1 MSAAHAS
8 WTALDPAAVRVLHLA
23 HQSLLAGGLAVG
35 SVIVANG
42 RVVAEGRN
50 RAYDPATGIDPLER
64 TPLAHAEMNALARL
78 DIDTDV
84 SGLTLW
90 STQQPCPMCQAAIDF
105 VGIES
110 LRVMATDPSA
120 PDHRAREAVDD
131 VWVIL
136 ATAMFLIGPLRRGG
150 ERHPMVLE
158 NQVLEPESMELARA
172 AVRASAHPL
181 LDGRTLTRAVDAMW
195 TDLSIAADRRRSR

>member
-1 MSAAHAS
+1 MSGARIS
-8 WTALDPAAVRVLHLA
+8 WNDLDPAAMRALQLA

-35 SVIVANG
+35 SVIVANEH
-42 RVVAEGRN
+42 VVAEGRN
-50 RAYDPATGIDPLER
+50 RAYDPATGTDPLER

-78 DIDTDV
+78 NVDTDV
-84 SGLTLW
+84 SSLTLW

-110 LRVMATDPSA
+110 LSVIATDPSA
-120 PDHRAREAVDD
+120 PTHRANEAVDE

-136 ATAMFLIGPLRRGG
+136 ATAMFLIGPLRLGG

-158 NQVLEPESMELARA
+158 NQVLEPESTDLAKK

-181 LDGRTLTRAVDAMW
+181 LDGRPLPRAVDAMW
-195 TDLSIAADRRRSR
+195 ADLSTAADRRRSR